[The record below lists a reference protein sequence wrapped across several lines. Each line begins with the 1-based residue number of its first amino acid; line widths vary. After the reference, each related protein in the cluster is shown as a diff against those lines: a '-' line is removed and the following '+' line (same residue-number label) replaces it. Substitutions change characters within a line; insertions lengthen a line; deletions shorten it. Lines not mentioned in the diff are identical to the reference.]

1 MAKIEKFEE
10 IKSWKKAR
18 TLTKQIYQVTSI
30 GSFGRDFGLKDQI
43 RRASVS
49 ILSNIAEGF
58 EREEVT
64 RNFFSF

>member
-1 MAKIEKFEE
+1 MAKIKKFEE

-18 TLTKQIYQVTSI
+18 TLTKEIYEVTSN
-30 GSFGRDFGLKDQI
+30 GTFRRDFGLKDQL

-58 EREEVT
+58 ERGGDQEL
-64 RNFFSF
+64 FSS